1 MSVEIRRKSDIL
13 EPTHYPHCEDTEV
26 AKIKTPDTTP
36 YETVLPKLPA
46 GCRSWSSPSTPKG
59 SAQPPSL
66 LISVSSPTI
75 NIEHQFSF
83 SMPLD
88 LNLDLL
94 KYPKKLYRFIYSTH
108 GNENNSIR
116 YI

>member
-94 KYPKKLYRFIYSTH
+94 LINMCRHLIS
-108 GNENNSIR
+108 
-116 YI
+116 